1 MRRGNE
7 PVFRSNGHRRPGKLV
22 SSHGLGANRRGSK
35 FHEEGEMRR
44 RFIGFIGSII
54 LAACAAYILPSQGW
68 AQTDATATVSKVD
81 KDNDQ
86 TLDLAEVQAAAGAHF
101 DKLDKDAD
109 GTLDATEVKRVIGAK
124 MFARADK
131 DNDGTLTKDEYVA
144 LVAKLFKRADADH
157 DGTLTAAELQS
168 KTGHALKKLID

>member
-1 MRRGNE
+1 MAIGGAPSYYGVSPDAVRRECKFHQETDMRRYMGI
-7 PVFRSNGHRRPGKLV
+7 
-22 SSHGLGANRRGSK
+22 
-35 FHEEGEMRR
+35 M
-44 RFIGFIGSII
+44 GSII
-54 LAACAAYILPSQGW
+54 LAAGAAAALPSPGW

-109 GTLDATEVKRVIGAK
+109 GTLDSKEVKRVIGAK

-144 LVAKLFKRADADH
+144 LVEKLFKRADADH
-157 DGTLTAAELQS
+157 DGTLTATELQS
-168 KTGHALKKLID
+168 TTGHALKKLID